1 MSVHTKVLPLC
12 SLTALKPTSEF
23 GQVRP
28 GAAVPCGYPSSGFA
42 ALPEARDK
50 RVSEETKVKERRRKM
65 DKVNIILLII
75 FILLIICVYFFM
87 KQYKRIS
94 NVEMFDSFSP
104 YMGNESYPYVYQKT
118 MDQKMLRNTLKKC
131 VR

>member
-42 ALPEARDK
+42 ALPGARDK
-50 RVSEETKVKERRRKM
+50 RVSEETKVKERSVFRLELMEKAQRHLM
-65 DKVNIILLII
+65 
-75 FILLIICVYFFM
+75 
-87 KQYKRIS
+87 
-94 NVEMFDSFSP
+94 
-104 YMGNESYPYVYQKT
+104 
-118 MDQKMLRNTLKKC
+118 
-131 VR
+131 